1 MGDKFAFAY
10 EVAVEDFVEDE
21 RANDEHF
28 ARSYER
34 KLSRLLEIFLIIFK
48 NIEREIVVVFQQYK

>member
-34 KLSRLLEIFLIIFK
+34 KLSRLLEIFLIIFE
-48 NIEREIVVVFQQYK
+48 NIERERS